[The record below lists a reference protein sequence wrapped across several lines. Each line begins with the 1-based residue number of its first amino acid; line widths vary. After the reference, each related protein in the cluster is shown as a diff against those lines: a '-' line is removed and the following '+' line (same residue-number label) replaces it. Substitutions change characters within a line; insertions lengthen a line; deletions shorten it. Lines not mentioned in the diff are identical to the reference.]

1 MTNGNAVSGIPQV
14 KARAEGPW
22 SNLALETI
30 GWKAFQDLC
39 SQVCE
44 EILKRPVQIY
54 REAQDGGQDAVFSVE
69 GTHGSVDATVQCKY
83 TSDARRR
90 LKATD
95 IAGELVAVGE
105 LVTAGQADTYVL
117 LTSMGVDAKV
127 GVTVRNALRAQG
139 VRKPHVFGREYLVRA
154 IRSSARLRALVPQ
167 VYGLGDLGAI
177 LDQRVIQQTRALLE
191 NWIPKL
197 KCYVPTAA
205 HRNAVKSLSS
215 HGLVLLLGNPA
226 SGKSTIGAILSTIAS
241 ENSNHTVLHLTSPRD
256 FEANWNPA
264 DPGRF
269 FWIDDAFGANSMRDE
284 YVKDW
289 TTTFGKLQAAIS
301 HGNRFV
307 LTSRRH
313 IYEAA
318 RPGLGHRSHPE
329 ILSGRAVVDVG
340 DLTEEEKA
348 QILYNHV
355 SFGGQTQSW
364 KRSVRDKLDA
374 VARVDRFLPGIAERL
389 GDPAFT
395 KGLGTTR
402 AELIRFMEEPREHL
416 IDTINALDEP
426 LRAALILVYVHQGKL
441 QGTQADDEA
450 SKWVASNAGQS
461 IAAIYERMGDLRRSF
476 LSETHVNGLRT
487 WQFAHP
493 TISDALTVIL
503 KDRSH
508 MVVAFIRG
516 APIETIMNGFVCEG
530 AKQMYQWPIIPATQN
545 EVLVKRL
552 RLTENKGDVN
562 RSLFAFLAN
571 RASDDLLRRLLE
583 LEPEIL
589 SREATSY
596 YARVSWDPRLE
607 TLARAHRLGLLSEEL
622 RDEAARQ
629 LTRSAISE
637 FDLSFLEDDDMLS
650 LIPSSELLSL
660 GIRLM
665 TEVLPRVDTR
675 IKLAHEIADL
685 SDDPESHFERFTE
698 GLRLIEDLG
707 ATDGASR
714 LAISGAQASIKSAI
728 EDLEQRIEARKEADQ
743 AEKAAWSYMAQAPHA
758 AVNPSSG
765 DAKGERKRSIFS
777 DVDGPD

>member
-1 MTNGNAVSGIPQV
+1 MASNTAAPGTPQTS
-14 KARAEGPW
+14 ARAVGPW

-44 EILKRPVQIY
+44 ETLRRPVQIY

-69 GTHGSVDATVQCKY
+69 GPNGSVDATVQCKY
-83 TSDARRR
+83 TSDGKRR

-95 IAGELVAVGE
+95 LAGELSSVRE

-127 GVTVRNALRAQG
+127 GVAVRDALRAQG

-241 ENSNHTVLHLTSPRD
+241 EKSNHTVLHLTSPRD

-318 RPGLGHRSHPE
+318 RPGLGHRNHPE

-340 DLTEEEKA
+340 DLTHEEKA
-348 QILYNHV
+348 QILYNHI

-364 KRSVRDKLDA
+364 KRSVRDKLEA

-416 IDTINALDEP
+416 IDTINALDDP

-441 QGTQADDEA
+441 QATQDDEA
-450 SKWVASNAGQS
+450 AKWVASNAGQS
-461 IAAIYERMGDLRRSF
+461 VAAIYERMGDLRGSF
-476 LSETHVNGLRT
+476 LRETNVNGLRT

-493 TISDALTVIL
+493 TISDALTAIL

-508 MVVAFIRG
+508 MVVALIRG
-516 APIETIMNGFVCEG
+516 APIETIINGFVCEG
-530 AKQMYQWPIIPATQN
+530 AKQTYQWPIIPATQN

-552 RLTENKGDVN
+552 RLTENKGDIN

-583 LEPEIL
+583 LEPDIL

-607 TLARAHRLGLLSEEL
+607 TFARVHQLGLLSDEL
-622 RDEAARQ
+622 RDEAAHQ
-629 LTRSAISE
+629 LMRSALDE
-637 FDLSFLEDDDMLS
+637 FDLSFLEADDMLA
-650 LIPSSELLSL
+650 LIRSTELLSL
-660 GIRLM
+660 GIRLT
-665 TEVLPRVDTR
+665 TEVLPRIEIR
-675 IKLAHEIADL
+675 IKHAQEIADL

-698 GLRLIEDLG
+698 GLRLMEGLG
-707 ATDGASR
+707 ASDDASR
-714 LAISGAQASIKSAI
+714 RTISRAQASIKCAI
-728 EDLEQRIEARKEADQ
+728 EDLEQRIEARKQADEA
-743 AEKAAWSYMAQAPHA
+743 ERAAWSYMAQAPHA
-758 AVNPSSG
+758 AVNPSSD
-765 DAKGERKRSIFS
+765 DARGEKKRSIFS
-777 DVDGPD
+777 DVDGHA